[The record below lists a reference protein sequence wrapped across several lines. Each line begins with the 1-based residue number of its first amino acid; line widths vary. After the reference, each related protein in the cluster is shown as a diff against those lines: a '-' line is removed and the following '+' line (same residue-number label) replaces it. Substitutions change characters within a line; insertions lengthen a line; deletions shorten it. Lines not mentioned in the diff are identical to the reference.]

1 MMDSDLYVIL
11 FGLASAICWGAGD
24 FSGGVATKRSNVY
37 SVVLISQII
46 GTILLIAAALLMVE
60 EIPDMHSMFWGGIA
74 GICGCFGLLA
84 LYRGLS
90 IGKMGIVA
98 PVAAVVT
105 AAVPVMFNI
114 LTEGMPA
121 GYRFAGFG
129 IAFVGVWLISGTENT
144 KNIAL
149 NDLSFP
155 LIAGIGFGFFLIS
168 IDHVS
173 EKSILWPLVASRLAS
188 VGMLIGVHML
198 KRQHGLPTR
207 NLLPLVILA
216 GIFDTGGN
224 TFFALASQAGRLDI
238 AAVVS
243 SLYPGATVVLAWI
256 ILKERIRLRQW
267 IGIFASL
274 TAIIFISG

>member
-24 FSGGVATKRSNVY
+24 FSGGIATKRSNVY
-37 SVVLISQII
+37 GVVLISQII
-46 GTILLIAAALLMVE
+46 GTVLLIASALLLAE
-60 EIPDMHSMFWGGIA
+60 QLPDKSSIFWGAIA
-74 GICGCFGLLA
+74 GVCGCFGLLA

-98 PVAAVVT
+98 PVAAVAT
-105 AAVPVMFNI
+105 AVMPVIFNI
-114 LTEGMPA
+114 LTEGMPP

-129 IAFVGVWLISGTENT
+129 IAFAGVWLISGNENT
-144 KNIAL
+144 KGIAL
-149 NDLSFP
+149 NDLSLP
-155 LIAGIGFGFFLIS
+155 LMAGIGFGFFLIS

-173 EKSILWPLVASRLAS
+173 EKAVLWPLVASRIAS
-188 VGMLIGVHML
+188 VGMLMGYHIL
-198 KRQHGLPTR
+198 KRHHELPTR
-207 NLLPLVILA
+207 NLLPVVIVA

-224 TFFALASQAGRLDI
+224 TLFALASQAGRLDI

-243 SLYPGATVVLAWI
+243 SLYPGATVILAWI

-267 IGIFASL
+267 LGIFVSL
-274 TAIIFISG
+274 AAIIIISY

>member
-24 FSGGVATKRSNVY
+24 FSGGIATKRSNVY
-37 SVVLISQII
+37 GVVLISQII
-46 GTILLIAAALLMVE
+46 GTILLTAAALLMAE
-60 EIPDMHSMFWGGIA
+60 EIPDIHSMFWGGIA

-105 AAVPVMFNI
+105 AAVPVVFNI
-114 LTEGMPA
+114 FTEGMPD
-121 GYRFAGFG
+121 GYLFAGFG
-129 IAFVGVWLISGTENT
+129 IAFAGVWLISGTENT
-144 KNIAL
+144 NNIVL

-188 VGMLIGVHML
+188 VGMLIGVHIL

-224 TFFALASQAGRLDI
+224 TFFALASHAGRLDI

-274 TAIIFISG
+274 AAIIFISG